1 MTIEIHRPEIEA
13 LILQRMESGGFQD
26 VKEVLLDA
34 LRSAPLPKKSDGIES
49 SRHRSLEE
57 VFAMVRGLGDDADF
71 SRDQST
77 GHAVEIRENLAQF
90 LLDSPLSGS
99 GLEIERIKDLP
110 GRVS

>member
-1 MTIEIHRPEIEA
+1 MTIEIHQPEIEA
-13 LILQRMESGGFQD
+13 LILQRIESGGFQD
-26 VKEVLLDA
+26 VEEVLLDA

-49 SRHRSLEE
+49 IDNRSLEE
-57 VFAMVRGLGDDADF
+57 VFATVRVLADDLDF

-77 GHAVEIRENLAQF
+77 GHSVEIRENLAQF

-110 GRVS
+110 RPVS